1 MVWPKE
7 KISKSD
13 VICPPKTYVAG
24 GSEAPVEGMQPIV
37 QYMPTG
43 RQVLQLDERVTST
56 M

>member
-24 GSEAPVEGMQPIV
+24 VSEAPVEGMQPIV

-43 RQVLQLDERVTST
+43 RQVLQIDKGKK
-56 M
+56 